1 MMIGLVALLG
11 AKAEAHY
18 VYVSGQYK
26 YCSICVDAKLKGEE
40 DSINLTTHTE
50 ELEFLLTTELVEI
63 LCPDGRIVSSS
74 DLFQFVV
81 KKPIGKDD
89 ITTQVNGQGGPLTTA
104 EVRACVSDTALLE
117 NSVFCGVKP
126 KDVLI
131 REMRAEITT
140 SACYILNIP
149 QCDTVD
155 TFVTD
160 CILPAEYDLNHRP
173 PSGTLFECKP

>member
-1 MMIGLVALLG
+1 MFKRAMRVVMMIGLVALLG

-18 VYVSGQYK
+18 VYVSGNYK

-40 DSINLTTHTE
+40 DSINPTTHTE

-63 LCPDGRIVSSS
+63 LCPDGRIVFSS

-81 KKPIGKDD
+81 KKTIGKDD
-89 ITTQVNGQGGPLTTA
+89 ITIQVNGQNGPLTTA
-104 EVRACVSDTALLE
+104 EVKACVSDTALLL

-126 KDVLI
+126 KAVLI
-131 REMRAEITT
+131 RQMRAEITT
-140 SACYILNIP
+140 SACYIL
-149 QCDTVD
+149 CDTVD

-160 CILPAEYDLNHRP
+160 CILPAKYNLNNP
-173 PSGTLFECKP
+173 P